1 MKDKAAAKKVQYNIG
16 IRQLTDEFDITTRT
30 LRFYEDKGL
39 LSPERNGRNRIFS
52 ESDRIRLKLIL
63 RGKRMGFSLDE
74 IREII
79 DLYEDKSD
87 EVRQLEHLQQ
97 KIIEQRQSLLQ
108 KLADIS
114 QSLTELDSVDIGC
127 RERMR
132 EIEDEVRK

>member
-1 MKDKAAAKKVQYNIG
+1 MQDNSVSKTIKYHIG
-16 IRQLTDEFDITTRT
+16 IRQLTDEFDTTTRT

-63 RGKRMGFSLDE
+63 RGKRMGFTLDE

-79 DLYEDKSD
+79 DMYEDKSD
-87 EVRQLEHLQQ
+87 EVKQLKHLQQ

-114 QSLTELDSVDIGC
+114 QSLTELDTVDIGC

-132 EIEDEVRK
+132 EIENEGK

>member
-1 MKDKAAAKKVQYNIG
+1 MKYTIG
-16 IRQLTDEFDITTRT
+16 IRQLTDEFDTTTRT

-52 ESDRIRLKLIL
+52 ESDRTRLKLIL
-63 RGKRMGFSLDE
+63 RGKRMGFTLDE

-79 DLYEDKSD
+79 DMYEDKSD
-87 EVRQLEHLQQ
+87 EVKQLKHLQQ

-114 QSLTELDSVDIGC
+114 QSLIELDNVDIGC
-127 RERMR
+127 KERMR
-132 EIEDEVRK
+132 EIANESKVN

>member
-1 MKDKAAAKKVQYNIG
+1 LKDKIVVKKVKYNIG

-87 EVRQLEHLQQ
+87 ELKQLKHLQQ

-132 EIEDEVRK
+132 EIEDQ

>member
-1 MKDKAAAKKVQYNIG
+1 LKDKSVVKKVKYNIG

-87 EVRQLEHLQQ
+87 EVKQLKHLQQ

-132 EIEDEVRK
+132 EIEDQ

>member
-1 MKDKAAAKKVQYNIG
+1 LQDNSVSKTIKYHIG
-16 IRQLTDEFDITTRT
+16 IRQLTDEFDTTTRT

-63 RGKRMGFSLDE
+63 RGKRMGFTLDE

-79 DLYEDKSD
+79 DMYEDKSD
-87 EVRQLEHLQQ
+87 EVKQLKHLQQ

-114 QSLTELDSVDIGC
+114 QSLTELDTVDIGC

-132 EIEDEVRK
+132 EIENEGK

>member
-1 MKDKAAAKKVQYNIG
+1 MKEKSVAKKVKYNIG
-16 IRQLTDEFDITTRT
+16 IRELTDEFDITTRT

-52 ESDRIRLKLIL
+52 EGDRIRLKLIL
-63 RGKRMGFSLDE
+63 RGKRMGFTLDE
-74 IREII
+74 IHEII

-87 EVRQLEHLQQ
+87 EVKQLKHLQQ

-114 QSLTELDSVDIGC
+114 QSLTELDTVDNGC

-132 EIEDEVRK
+132 EIETSQN

>member
-1 MKDKAAAKKVQYNIG
+1 MKDKSVVKKVKYNIG

-87 EVRQLEHLQQ
+87 EVKQLKHLQQ

-132 EIEDEVRK
+132 EIEDQ

>member
-1 MKDKAAAKKVQYNIG
+1 LKDKLVVKKVKYNIG

-87 EVRQLEHLQQ
+87 EVKQLKHLQQ

-132 EIEDEVRK
+132 EIEDQ

>member
-1 MKDKAAAKKVQYNIG
+1 
-16 IRQLTDEFDITTRT
+16 

-87 EVRQLEHLQQ
+87 ELKQLKHLQQ

-132 EIEDEVRK
+132 EIEEQ

>member
-1 MKDKAAAKKVQYNIG
+1 LKDKIVVKKVKYNIG

-87 EVRQLEHLQQ
+87 EVKQLKHLQQ

-132 EIEDEVRK
+132 EIEDQ